1 MGLIL
6 DLAVVALALAVIASL
21 ALLAW
26 TFAVTAVR
34 ATRLSRERIA
44 AARASVGHAEARLR
58 TATERASAT
67 LAQLAH
73 RTSAGEPTD
82 R

>member
-34 ATRLSRERIA
+34 ATRLGHERIA
-44 AARASVGHAEARLR
+44 VARESANDAEARLR
-58 TATERASAT
+58 TAAERASAT
-67 LAQLAH
+67 LAELAQ